1 MNASP
6 RHPWKALAVVI
17 TVFALVH
24 GARAHVFSH
33 DSEPVRV
40 HIGHAGAF
48 DSDCHDIDVHIDD
61 DDDAWDDVPF
71 DDLFD
76 HDFDKESS

>member
-1 MNASP
+1 MNPSP
-6 RHPWKALAVVI
+6 RHPWKAIAVVI
-17 TVFALVH
+17 AVFALVH

-48 DSDCHDIDVHIDD
+48 ESDCHAIDVRVDD
-61 DDDAWDDVPF
+61 DDDPEDEGSF
-71 DDLFD
+71 DDWFD
-76 HDFDKESS
+76 HDEA